1 MTDRQLEAFIKAAE
15 CGSFTKAAA
24 LLFITPSALMQQVN
38 LLEKEAG
45 FPLFYRTSHGVKLTP
60 GGARLYETAREI
72 LVKYREA
79 RSYGRELLKKEEYHI
94 RYARGDEGLPAFIW
108 KPYRAFQADHPYS
121 LLEFPYFTS
130 DTHFD
135 DIREGKADITTV
147 AEPKP
152 CALEGLSYIPLLED
166 TFTFLMASDNP
177 LSSRAIIRREDLSGK
192 TILAGK
198 YASMA
203 HPFEDMLPKEAKVV
217 LLNKAYDMKS
227 RMQSL
232 FSDDLTI
239 IHSAWAHN
247 FSGCLKAVPSDIP
260 AGGVGLLCRK
270 EASRGV
276 LELIQYVKKAV
287 SR

>member
-38 LLEKEAG
+38 LLEKEAE

-60 GGARLYETAREI
+60 GGARLYEAAKGI
-72 LVKYREA
+72 LAKYREA
-79 RSYGRELLKKEEYHI
+79 KSYGQELLKKEEYHI
-94 RYARGDEGLPAFIW
+94 RYARGDEGLPAFIL

-121 LLEFPYFTS
+121 LLEFPYIS
-130 DTHFD
+130 PDKHFEE
-135 DIREGKADITTV
+135 IREGNADLTIA
-147 AEPKP
+147 AEPRS
-152 CALEGLSYIPLLED
+152 CALEGLTYVPMVED
-166 TFTFLMASDNP
+166 TFTFLMSSENP
-177 LSSRAIIRREDLSGK
+177 LSSKEIIHSGDLCGK

-198 YASMA
+198 YDTMA
-203 HPFEDMLPKEAKVV
+203 HPFESMLPGEAKVV
-217 LLNKAYDMKS
+217 ALDKAYDMKS

-239 IHSAWAHN
+239 IHSSWAHN
-247 FSGCLKAVPSDIP
+247 FSGYLRAVPSDIP
-260 AGGVGLLCRK
+260 AGGVGIICRK